1 MPQKVAEGKCLLSQD
16 FKDKSECA
24 TKRIEKAFQAQGAA
38 YLKARRE
45 TPQASGCSVD
55 TGRETK
61 LKSEQGQALRS
72 QLNHA
77 QEDGID

>member
-45 TPQASGCSVD
+45 TPRRLAVVS
-55 TGRETK
+55 T
-61 LKSEQGQALRS
+61 QGEKRS
-72 QLNHA
+72 
-77 QEDGID
+77 